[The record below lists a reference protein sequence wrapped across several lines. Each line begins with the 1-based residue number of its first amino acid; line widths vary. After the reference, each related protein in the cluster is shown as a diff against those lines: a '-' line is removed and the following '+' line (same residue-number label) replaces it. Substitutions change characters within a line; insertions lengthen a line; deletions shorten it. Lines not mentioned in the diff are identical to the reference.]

1 MADDFVSKSLASAKK
16 ALSDANNSKV
26 SPAKSPYAPP
36 PPKTEHSDAD
46 YSMAHAASKAPSTGD
61 ELKAKSDNVEQYAKS
76 Q

>member
-16 ALSDANNSKV
+16 ALADANSSNV
-26 SPAKSPYAPP
+26 SPKQSTYAP
-36 PPKTEHSDAD
+36 KHEHADAD
-46 YSMAHAASKAPSTGD
+46 YSMAHTASKAPTPSVGD